1 MKKWIKK
8 FALAL
13 TAVVTAFCLSACF
26 EQGETSSSEVSQDIF
41 TYDYETYKE
50 QVVSIDLI
58 DYTPENVQ
66 YLLYSTKK
74 KTTTVYETFERENA
88 TVVEVLP
95 EEEMQGFLQEL
106 SEREV
111 YAPLQESMKSN
122 FTNPCGRSARI
133 TYQDGSF
140 HLISWCECR
149 RIQDGYE
156 YIYNEIFLTYY
167 DSNGTV
173 IESRSLNDM
182 NDQWYI
188 FVMAYYFDAKVYPLT
203 DLVEYEEVKIW
214 NVG

>member
-1 MKKWIKK
+1 MRKWIKK

-13 TAVVTAFCLSACF
+13 TAVVTAFCVSACF

-66 YLLYSTKK
+66 YLLYNTKK

-95 EEEMQGFLQEL
+95 EEEIQGFLQEL

-140 HLISWCECR
+140 HLISWCACR

-167 DSNGTV
+167 DFNGTV